1 MKSHH
6 YSRYSLAITLV
17 TALLVV
23 TSVQPA
29 SAAMIGTGQAAAS
42 TMRVEQLD
50 RIDKLLAQESVLQ
63 QFQHLGVSPVQAQAR
78 VQALTDVELNQLS
91 NQLDDMPAG
100 GSVVGL
106 VGAVF
111 VVLLILEIVG
121 VIDIFKKV

>member
-1 MKSHH
+1 MK

-23 TSVQPA
+23 TSVVPA

-50 RIDKLLAQESVLQ
+50 RIDKLMTQESVRQ
-63 QFQHLGVSPVQAQAR
+63 QFQHLGVSPAQAQAR
-78 VQALTDVELNQLS
+78 VQALTDVELSQLAD
-91 NQLDDMPAG
+91 QLDEMPAG
-100 GSVVGL
+100 GSVLGL

-121 VIDIFKKV
+121 VIDIFRKV